1 LIGASIMITIDEPA
15 APIEITEIQINQAT
29 CGDANG
35 SVVVDVT
42 GGTGNY
48 TFNWS
53 DGSGTTTVSGL
64 SPGIVTLEIID
75 QNMCST
81 TASYNVSE
89 PNALQVD
96 IDQTFVSNVSCN
108 GTSTGSIDVSVIG
121 GTGPGTYTYL
131 WDNDFG
137 ANEDLTNL
145 PAGDYT
151 LLITDGD
158 GCEFNYFATVEE
170 PDELSAVSTAI
181 MANCGQSNGGI
192 NVTVSGGTEPYNFL
206 WTDGTTNEDLSNAP
220 AGTNTLV
227 IRDANMC
234 EFTLTDEIVNPNP
247 PVIDLLFTDATCN
260 GTATG
265 TATVNVSGGSG
276 VYTYDWNF
284 NPIDGQNNP
293 TNLPAGD
300 YEVTVSDNLN
310 CSAVE
315 IFTVLEPMPLV
326 LDIEE
331 VIEATCGEANGS
343 VAIGITGGTQPYNF
357 DWNNGL
363 FDTEDIQNLTPGTYD
378 LDFMDANGCTLTESF
393 VVSEPN
399 ALTVVAGPVS
409 QVDCPG
415 GDNGS
420 IQVIAEGGS
429 GPGTYTFLWSNGDTD
444 AINDNLTADTYTVTV
459 MDTDGCSFEFSQTIS
474 EPDPIMINGTTVDAV
489 CGQSNGSIALNV
501 TGGTGDYTYQWDNGA
516 APVQNPGGL
525 GAGQY
530 NVTVTDQNNCIAE
543 PFSIAV
549 TSPNAPV
556 VDFTSTPVSCNGGSD
571 GTINLTVTGG
581 NGIVEITWSDPDI
594 IGTSVNDLAAG
605 VYNVVAED
613 EDGCTF
619 PVTITIDEPQLLEAF
634 VVDPQSSTL
643 CNGSAD
649 GLIDLV
655 VQGGTGTFSFQWTN
669 GAAPVEDPENLLA
682 GIYDV
687 VVTDD
692 NGCTATE
699 SVIISEPDAI
709 TLSADPSSSSCN
721 NTADGAIDVSVAGG
735 TGEFTFELN
744 GNLIEEEDLTDL
756 QPGDYTLVT
765 TDQNGCNET
774 ILVTVDAPAP
784 IVVNL
789 ANESDF
795 NGFNTSC
802 NGSEDGFLTAS
813 AQGGNAGFSYLWV
826 DGTTEATIADIPQGS
841 YNVIVTDQEGC
852 TGENTFSIDGPDPIT
867 LDVGTDE
874 PDCFG
879 ENNGVIM
886 INDVQGGRLPYRYS
900 LDNGDFTSAQFFG
913 NLPSGSYNLVV
924 EDANGCT
931 NDTEVI
937 VDQVPEITVSIND
950 DPVEEILLGDSFSI
964 NAQSSIGLDS
974 NFVWSV
980 SGFLGDTLEG
990 TTEIV
995 RPLSTT
1001 SYSITV
1007 TDEFGCSA
1015 SDELLL
1021 QVNNPRLVAIPNAF
1035 NPNSTNSLNQTF
1047 TISGGQDVSIVR
1059 SIDIYN
1065 RWGEVVF
1072 SARDFPTDDP
1082 TEGSWDGDFRNQEAQ
1097 SGVYVY
1103 IVTVEFIDGFSETY
1117 TGDITLLR

>member
-1 LIGASIMITIDEPA
+1 
-15 APIEITEIQINQAT
+15 
-29 CGDANG
+29 
-35 SVVVDVT
+35 
-42 GGTGNY
+42 
-48 TFNWS
+48 
-53 DGSGTTTVSGL
+53 
-64 SPGIVTLEIID
+64 
-75 QNMCST
+75 
-81 TASYNVSE
+81 
-89 PNALQVD
+89 
-96 IDQTFVSNVSCN
+96 
-108 GTSTGSIDVSVIG
+108 
-121 GTGPGTYTYL
+121 
-131 WDNDFG
+131 
-137 ANEDLTNL
+137 
-145 PAGDYT
+145 
-151 LLITDGD
+151 
-158 GCEFNYFATVEE
+158 
-170 PDELSAVSTAI
+170 
-181 MANCGQSNGGI
+181 
-192 NVTVSGGTEPYNFL
+192 
-206 WTDGTTNEDLSNAP
+206 
-220 AGTNTLV
+220 
-227 IRDANMC
+227 
-234 EFTLTDEIVNPNP
+234 
-247 PVIDLLFTDATCN
+247 
-260 GTATG
+260 
-265 TATVNVSGGSG
+265 
-276 VYTYDWNF
+276 
-284 NPIDGQNNP
+284 
-293 TNLPAGD
+293 
-300 YEVTVSDNLN
+300 
-310 CSAVE
+310 
-315 IFTVLEPMPLV
+315 
-326 LDIEE
+326 
-331 VIEATCGEANGS
+331 
-343 VAIGITGGTQPYNF
+343 
-357 DWNNGL
+357 
-363 FDTEDIQNLTPGTYD
+363 
-378 LDFMDANGCTLTESF
+378 
-393 VVSEPN
+393 
-399 ALTVVAGPVS
+399 VAGPVS